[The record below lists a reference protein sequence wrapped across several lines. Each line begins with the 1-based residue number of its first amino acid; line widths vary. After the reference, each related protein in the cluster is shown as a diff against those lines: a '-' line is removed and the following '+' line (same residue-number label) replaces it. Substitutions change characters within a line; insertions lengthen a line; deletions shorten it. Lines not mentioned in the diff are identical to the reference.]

1 MYDQN
6 GVVVPPENVDDDLKE
21 SLGFKDRA
29 QISSDYELKKLIDK
43 SVGYERQEPAT
54 FWREKIDEKTFYMSK
69 PGSQP
74 FAKNN
79 EFLKTFQH
87 YKHYKD

>member
-1 MYDQN
+1 
-6 GVVVPPENVDDDLKE
+6 VDT
-21 SLGFKDRA
+21 
-29 QISSDYELKKLIDK
+29 
-43 SVGYERQEPAT
+43 SVGYERAQPVT
-54 FWREKIDEKTFYMSK
+54 FWREKLEEGSIYMSK
-69 PGSQP
+69 SSNQQP